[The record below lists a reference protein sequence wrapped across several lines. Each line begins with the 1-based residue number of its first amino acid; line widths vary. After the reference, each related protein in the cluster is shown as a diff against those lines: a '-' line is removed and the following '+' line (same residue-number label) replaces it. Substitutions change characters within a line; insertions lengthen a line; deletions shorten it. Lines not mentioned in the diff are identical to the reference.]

1 MQRITNGIY
10 KGADGRESLY
20 DLLLPDSWQGD
31 LILFVHGFMGFK
43 DWGAWNVVITLGQK
57 MSYRKTCWR

>member
-10 KGADGRESLY
+10 KGTDGRESLY
-20 DLLLPDSWQGD
+20 DLFQPEDWQGD

-43 DWGAWNVVITLGQK
+43 DWGAWNLVATYFEQQGFAFA
-57 MSYRKTCWR
+57 